1 MKKTRSYTHYT
12 SMKNSF
18 GRICSVSSDI
28 GINDFEI
35 KVKAFLPSDNKYIEQ
50 NISILSNLN
59 YVIYSCNDKI
69 KLLNFRVGF
78 APREWSHHRQ
88 YIEGDCVFYNGE
100 VYSVRQYD
108 ENKSNPTNIMYWNKA
123 YNYEPKAYTKNDIVL
138 FGDNR
143 YYIAIS
149 DLSSGDKPN
158 TSNKWKK
165 VTGDFTLYA
174 SINENATFFET
185 ILVKG
190 DENLITLYPYDSKT
204 FYANDSWHQVID
216 GVDYVI
222 PVIKAYVDEKEY
234 GRLFTL
240 EDSIMTNRIT
250 TSDNKTGG
258 SLFYNFMTF
267 KALKDTNILLTLKIE
282 NMWFAEEPILGYAK
296 CLIYGADFNSTSALI
311 RYFGLGEHFNSSNL
325 NLIFTKHNDEIKAYL
340 ETQGNRFRI
349 TIDGLDSYS
358 FEEERVNQSSSIIK
372 IHNTPEALTNIEGN
386 IVEKMF
392 W

>member
-18 GRICSVSSDI
+18 GRRCSVSSDI
-28 GINDFEI
+28 GIIDFEI

-108 ENKSNPTNIMYWNKA
+108 ENKSNPTNITYWNKA

-165 VTGDFTLYA
+165 VAGDFTLYA

-190 DENLITLYPYDSKT
+190 NESLITLYPYDSKT
-204 FYANDSWHQVID
+204 FYVLDSWYQVID
-216 GVDYVI
+216 GVNYAT
-222 PVIKAYVDEKEY
+222 PVIKGYDEKEY

-240 EDSIMTNRIT
+240 EDSIMTNKIT
-250 TSDNKTGG
+250 TSDNKSGG
-258 SLFYNFMTF
+258 SLFYNFMTV
-267 KALKDTNILLTLKIE
+267 KDVKVTNILLTLKIE
-282 NMWFAEEPILGYAK
+282 NMWFGDEPILGYAK

-311 RYFGLGEHFNSSNL
+311 RYFALGEHFNSNNL
-325 NLIFTKHNDEIKAYL
+325 NLIFTKHNNEIKAYL
-340 ETQGNRFRI
+340 ETHGNRFRI
-349 TIDGLDSYS
+349 TIDGLDCYS
-358 FEEERVNQSSSIIK
+358 NKEDRINQSSSIIK
-372 IHNTPEALTNIEGN
+372 IHNTPETLTNIEGN

>member
-28 GINDFEI
+28 GINEFEI

-50 NISILSNLN
+50 NISVLSNQN

-88 YIEGDCVFYNGE
+88 YIEGECVFYNGD
-100 VYSVRQYD
+100 VYSVKQYD
-108 ENKSNPTNIMYWNKA
+108 GNKSNPTNTTYWNKA
-123 YNYEPKAYTKNDIVL
+123 NIYEPKSYTKNDIVL

-149 DLSSGDKPN
+149 DLSSDDKPGI
-158 TSNKWKK
+158 SNKWKK
-165 VTGDFTLYA
+165 AVGDFTLYA

-190 DENLITLYPYDSKT
+190 NENLITLYPYDSKT
-204 FYANDSWHQVID
+204 FYSGDNWYQVID
-216 GVDYVI
+216 GVNYAT
-222 PVIKAYVDEKEY
+222 PVIKGYDEKEY

-240 EDSIMTNRIT
+240 EDSIMTNKIT

-258 SLFYNFMTF
+258 SLFYNFITI
-267 KALKDTNILLTLKIE
+267 KDLKDTNILLTLKIE
-282 NMWFAEEPILGYAK
+282 NMWFGDEPILGYAK
-296 CLIYGADFNSTSALI
+296 CFLYGTDINSVSAVI
-311 RYFGLGEHFNSSNL
+311 RYFDLGEHFNSSNL
-325 NLIFTKHNDEIKAYL
+325 NLIFTKHNDEIKVYL

-358 FEEERVNQSSSIIK
+358 FKEDRINQSSSIIK
-372 IHNTPEALTNIEGN
+372 IHNAPQVLTNIEGN
-386 IVEKMF
+386 IIEKMF